1 MRDLPPELAAHLAA
15 EATTL
20 CRCWALVRRDGLA
33 LGFTDHDRDLSFDGI
48 QFRARTGVEAAD
60 ASAELGFA
68 VSGGDISGALTSDGL
83 GEDDLA
89 KGLFDDATVRVWI
102 VNWQDVAQRVLLE
115 ASVIGEVRRSD
126 TSFVAELRGMAKG
139 FDEERGRIYSSL
151 CSADLGDA
159 RCGYAVTPTLA
170 SITTTD
176 GRIGFT
182 CPALAAFTEGT
193 FTGGRVTFTSGA
205 SLGFTSEVR
214 QHSSAGGQVTILLW
228 QAAPKTLQPGDTFSL
243 TPGCDKRFATC
254 ETRFGNGLNFRGF
267 PHMPGNDFVLAG
279 VRAGDAALDGGSL
292 FR

>member
-1 MRDLPPELAAHLAA
+1 MRDLPPNLAAHLAA

-20 CRCWALVRRDGLA
+20 CRCWALTRRDGLT
-33 LGFTDHDRDLSFDGI
+33 LGFTDHDRDLSFAGI
-48 QFRARTGVEAAD
+48 LFQARTGVEAAD

-89 KGLFDDATVRVWI
+89 KGLFDDATVRVWL
-102 VNWQDVAQRVLLE
+102 VNWQDLAQRVVLE
-115 ASVIGEVRRSD
+115 AGVIGEVRRTD

-159 RCGYAVTPTLA
+159 HCNFPVTPSVA
-170 SITTTD
+170 SIATTD

-182 CPALAAFTEGT
+182 CPALAAAAEGA

-205 SLGFTSEVR
+205 SLGFASEVR

-228 QAAPKTLQPGDTFSL
+228 QAAPKPLQPGDTFSL

-254 ETRFGNGLNFRGF
+254 MNTFGNGLNFRGF